1 MTIKPEILAPAGS
14 PEALVAAVRCG
25 ADAVYL
31 GAAAFNARRNA
42 ANFSSE
48 QLKEAVAFCHARGVA
63 VHLTLNT
70 LVRDD
75 EMDAALQLAF
85 EAGEMG
91 VDALIVQDVGLARRL
106 HTAMPAM
113 PLHASTQLSCH
124 TPAGVDFLRDVG
136 FSRVV
141 LSREMSEAESA
152 ACIGR
157 GCEIEV
163 FVHGALCM
171 SVSGQCYLSA
181 LLGGRSGNRGL
192 CAQPCRLP
200 FATESGKGEA
210 ALSLK
215 DTSLLAHLP
224 RLCAMGVDAFKI
236 EGRMKRPEYVAA
248 AVTAYRR
255 RRDGEPLD
263 EQLLADLQNVF
274 SRSGFTD
281 GYFTDKRGAAM
292 FGVRRPEDARATAD
306 ALSRLTPLYRNERQ
320 SVPVTM
326 ALAVLPQAPIELTV
340 SDADGNTVT
349 VAGAMPESVKTASLS
364 RERMTEQLQKSGGTP
379 FLVTAVEIQTD
390 PAVTATS
397 GALNAL
403 RREALAQLL
412 QVRERV
418 TPKAYAN
425 TAPPAVMAPPLP
437 FARVVRLQ
445 NAAQYS
451 GNETAADLWILPADT
466 PMEQVS
472 IPVDRLGIELPRG
485 MFGNEAHYRERLRLW
500 KAAGVRVVLCGNIGA
515 VRLAQEEGLAALGGF
530 GLNVMNAAATAF
542 WAQNRLLGGVGSF
555 ELTFAQWR
563 ALKRDSALPLGL
575 FVYGRQPLMLTRNCP
590 RRSAGAL
597 CTDCEGG
604 GLVDRKGLLFP
615 TRCTGG
621 CTELFNPVKLE
632 LADKRD
638 QWPTA
643 DFYYWHFTDETAA
656 ETAAVLERYARG
668 ESAQTAGT
676 RGLYHRGVE

>member
-1 MTIKPEILAPAGS
+1 M
-14 PEALVAAVRCG
+14 AAVRCG

-42 ANFSSE
+42 ANFSPA

-75 EMDAALQLAF
+75 EMDAALQLAA

-106 HTAMPAM
+106 RAAMPAM

-141 LSREMSEAESA
+141 LSREMSEAEIA
-152 ACIGR
+152 ACVGR

-200 FATESGKGEA
+200 FSTESGKGEA

-224 RLCAMGVDAFKI
+224 KLCAMGVDAFKI

-263 EQLLADLQNVF
+263 DQLLADLQNVF

-281 GYFTDKRGAAM
+281 GYFTGNRGAAM
-292 FGVRRPEDARATAD
+292 FGVRRPEDARATAE

-326 ALAVLPQAPIELTV
+326 KLTV
-340 SDADGNTVT
+340 WPQTPVTLTAADADGHTVT
-349 VAGAMPESVKTASLS
+349 VAGAIPEAVKTAPLS

-379 FLVTAVEIQTD
+379 FKVTAVDIETD
-390 PAVTATS
+390 PAVTTTS

-403 RREALAQLL
+403 RREVLAALL
-412 QVRERV
+412 QARERV
-418 TPKAYAN
+418 TPKAYTGEVTPVEKAQ
-425 TAPPAVMAPPLP
+425 PLP

-445 NAAQYS
+445 TVAQF
-451 GNETAADLWILPADT
+451 GGDQTAADLWILPADT
-466 PMEQVS
+466 PIEQVT
-472 IPVDRLGIELPRG
+472 IPADRLGIELPRG

-500 KAAGVRVVLCGNIGA
+500 KAAGVRVALCGHIGA
-515 VRLAQEEGLAALGGF
+515 VRLAQEEGLLVLGGF
-530 GLNVMNAAATAF
+530 GLNVMNTAATAF
-542 WAQNRLLGGVGSF
+542 WAQQHLLGSVGSF

-563 ALKRDSALPLGL
+563 ALKKDSALPLGL

-590 RRSAGAL
+590 RRSAGAS
-597 CTDCEGG
+597 CADCAGG

-621 CTELFNPVKLE
+621 CTELFNTVKLE

-638 QWPTA
+638 QWPPA

-656 ETAAVLERYARG
+656 ETAAVLARYARG
-668 ESAQTAGT
+668 QAAEAAGT

>member
-1 MTIKPEILAPAGS
+1 MITKPEILAPAGS

-31 GAAAFNARRNA
+31 GAASFNARRNA
-42 ANFSSE
+42 ANFSPT

-75 EMDAALQLAF
+75 ELEEALRVAV

-106 HTAMPAM
+106 HAAMPQM

-141 LSREMSEAESA
+141 LSREMTKEEIA
-152 ACIGR
+152 ACVGR

-200 FATESGKGEA
+200 FSTESGKGEA

-215 DTSLLAHLP
+215 DTSLLDHIPALSA
-224 RLCAMGVDAFKI
+224 LGVDAFKI

-255 RRDGEPLD
+255 QRDGEPLD
-263 EQLLADLQNVF
+263 AQLVADLQNVF

-281 GYFTDKRGAAM
+281 GYFTDKRGVAM

-320 SVPVTM
+320 SVPVT
-326 ALAVLPQAPIELTV
+326 LALTV
-340 SDADGNTVT
+340 APQTPVTLTATDADGNSATVT
-349 VAGAMPESVKTASLS
+349 GAPPEAVRTAPLS
-364 RERMTEQLQKSGGTP
+364 RERITEQLQKSGGTP
-379 FLVTAVEIQTD
+379 FAVIAVDIQDD
-390 PAVTATS
+390 PTVTATV

-403 RREALAQLL
+403 RREALATLL
-412 QVRERV
+412 QTRAQI
-418 TPKAYAN
+418 TPKAYTAAVPPV
-425 TAPPAVMAPPLP
+425 TPAPPIP

-445 NAAQYS
+445 DAAQYS
-451 GNETAADLWILPADT
+451 GDASAADLWIIPADT
-466 PMEQVS
+466 PVERVT
-472 IPVDRLGIELPRG
+472 IPVDRLGVELPRG
-485 MFGNEAHYRERLRLW
+485 MFGGEAHYRDRLRVW
-500 KAAGVRVVLCGNIGA
+500 KAAGVKTVLCGHIGA
-515 VRLAQEEGLAALGGF
+515 VRLAQEEGLSPLGGF
-530 GLNVMNAAATAF
+530 GLNITNRAAAAF
-542 WAQNRLLGGVGSF
+542 WAENGAVGSVGSF

-563 ALKRDSALPLGL
+563 TLAKDSALPLGL
-575 FVYGRQPLMLTRNCP
+575 FVYGRQPMMLTRNCP
-590 RRSAGAL
+590 RRCAGAS
-597 CTDCEGG
+597 CADCDGG

-615 TRCTGG
+615 TRCTGS
-621 CTELFNPVKLE
+621 CTELFNTVRLE

-638 QWPTA
+638 QWPHA
-643 DFYYWHFTDETAA
+643 SFYYWHFTDETAA
-656 ETAAVLERYARG
+656 ETARVLSRYARG
-668 ESAQTAGT
+668 EASDTVGT
-676 RGLYHRGVE
+676 KGLYHRGVE

>member
-1 MTIKPEILAPAGS
+1 M
-14 PEALVAAVRCG
+14 AAVRCG

-42 ANFSSE
+42 ANFSSA

-75 EMDAALQLAF
+75 ELSEALRVAA

-106 HTAMPAM
+106 HTAMPSM

-141 LSREMSEAESA
+141 LSREMTKEEIA
-152 ACIGR
+152 ACVGR

-200 FATESGKGEA
+200 FSTENGRGEA

-215 DTSLLAHLP
+215 DMSLLDHVPTLSAL
-224 RLCAMGVDAFKI
+224 GVDAFKI

-255 RRDGEPLD
+255 QRDGEPLD
-263 EQLLADLQNVF
+263 AQLMADLQNVF

-281 GYFTDKRGAAM
+281 GYFTDSRGAAM
-292 FGVRRPEDARATAD
+292 FGVRRPEDALATAD

-320 SVPVTM
+320 SVPVT
-326 ALAVLPQAPIELTV
+326 LALTV
-340 SDADGNTVT
+340 LSQTPITLTATDADGHVTKVTGALPETVR
-349 VAGAMPESVKTASLS
+349 TAPLS
-364 RERMTEQLQKSGGTP
+364 HERITEQLQKSGGTP
-379 FLVTAVEIQTD
+379 FVVTAVTIQD
-390 PAVTATS
+390 DSAVTATV
-397 GALNAL
+397 GTLNAL
-403 RREALAQLL
+403 RREALGQLL
-412 QVRERV
+412 QMREQADA
-418 TPKAYAN
+418 KAY
-425 TAPPAVMAPPLP
+425 TAAVPPTVSAPPLSYT
-437 FARVVRLQ
+437 RVVRLQ
-445 NAAQYS
+445 DVAQYS
-451 GNETAADLWILPADT
+451 GDASAADLWIIPADT
-466 PMEQVS
+466 PVARVA
-472 IPVDRLGIELPRG
+472 IPIDRLGVELPRG
-485 MFGNEAHYRERLRLW
+485 LFGGEAHYRERLRAW
-500 KAAGVRVVLCGNIGA
+500 KAAGVKTVLCGNIGA
-515 VRLAQEEGLAALGGF
+515 VRLAQEEGLSPLGGF
-530 GLNVMNAAATAF
+530 GLNITNRDAAAF
-542 WAQNRLLGGVGSF
+542 WAENGAVGSVGSF

-563 ALKRDSALPLGL
+563 VLAKDSPLPLGL
-575 FVYGRQPLMLTRNCP
+575 FIYGRQPLMLTRNCP
-590 RRSAGAL
+590 RRSAGAS
-597 CTDCEGG
+597 CADCDGG

-621 CTELFNPVKLE
+621 CTELLNTVRLE

-638 QWPTA
+638 RWPRA
-643 DFYYWHFTDETAA
+643 SFYYWHFTDETAA
-656 ETAAVLERYARG
+656 ETAQVLERYTRG
-668 ESAQTAGT
+668 VAAETAGT
-676 RGLYHRGVE
+676 KGLYHRGVE

>member
-1 MTIKPEILAPAGS
+1 MITKPEILAPAGS

-31 GAAAFNARRNA
+31 GAASFNARRNA
-42 ANFSSE
+42 ANFSPA

-75 EMDAALQLAF
+75 ELEEALRVAG

-91 VDALIVQDVGLARRL
+91 VDALIVQDVGLARHL
-106 HTAMPAM
+106 HAAMPQM

-141 LSREMSEAESA
+141 LSREMTKEEIA
-152 ACIGR
+152 ACVGR

-200 FATESGKGEA
+200 FSTESGKGEA

-215 DTSLLAHLP
+215 DTSLLDHIPALSA
-224 RLCAMGVDAFKI
+224 LGVDAFKI

-255 RRDGEPLD
+255 QRDGEPLD
-263 EQLLADLQNVF
+263 AQLVADLQNVF

-320 SVPVTM
+320 SVPVT
-326 ALAVLPQAPIELTV
+326 LALTV
-340 SDADGNTVT
+340 APQTPVTLTATDADGNSATVT
-349 VAGAMPESVKTASLS
+349 GAPPEAVRTAPLS
-364 RERMTEQLQKSGGTP
+364 RERITEQLQKSGGTP
-379 FLVTAVEIQTD
+379 FAVTAVDIQGD
-390 PAVTATS
+390 PTVTATV

-403 RREALAQLL
+403 RREALTTLL
-412 QVRERV
+412 QARAQI
-418 TPKAYAN
+418 TPKAY
-425 TAPPAVMAPPLP
+425 TAAVPPVTLAPPLP
-437 FARVVRLQ
+437 FTRVVRLQ
-445 NAAQYS
+445 DAAQYS
-451 GNETAADLWILPADT
+451 GDA
-466 PMEQVS
+466 
-472 IPVDRLGIELPRG
+472 
-485 MFGNEAHYRERLRLW
+485 
-500 KAAGVRVVLCGNIGA
+500 
-515 VRLAQEEGLAALGGF
+515 
-530 GLNVMNAAATAF
+530 
-542 WAQNRLLGGVGSF
+542 
-555 ELTFAQWR
+555 
-563 ALKRDSALPLGL
+563 SA
-575 FVYGRQPLMLTRNCP
+575 
-590 RRSAGAL
+590 
-597 CTDCEGG
+597 
-604 GLVDRKGLLFP
+604 
-615 TRCTGG
+615 
-621 CTELFNPVKLE
+621 
-632 LADKRD
+632 
-638 QWPTA
+638 
-643 DFYYWHFTDETAA
+643 
-656 ETAAVLERYARG
+656 
-668 ESAQTAGT
+668 
-676 RGLYHRGVE
+676 